1 MDVKI
6 TLLLMLYLVSQ
17 CHGSGL
23 WYCGGT
29 TIDEQDECLCGNER
43 ISHND
48 WENYNVNCCGPDTCT
63 KTESGATCPGGQKCT
78 SEFSVRSC
86 GDVRISSENTCF
98 CGVEPLTN
106 DDWLIGEKFCC
117 PSSSTSQCS
126 MTQYGDAECDG
137 GIVKTGKDTVC
148 DSGVQW
154 ERDRSLVRSG
164 DICFTCNWYWFLL
177 ALLLNYAFQSL
188 QF

>member
-6 TLLLMLYLVSQ
+6 PLLLMLYLVNL
-17 CHGSGL
+17 CRGSGL

-63 KTESGATCPGGQKCT
+63 KTESGATCPGGQRCT
-78 SEFSVRSC
+78 SEFRVRSC

-98 CGVEPLTN
+98 CGVVELTN

-117 PSSSTSQCS
+117 PSSSSSQCS
-126 MTQYGDAECDG
+126 MTQYG
-137 GIVKTGKDTVC
+137 
-148 DSGVQW
+148 
-154 ERDRSLVRSG
+154 
-164 DICFTCNWYWFLL
+164 
-177 ALLLNYAFQSL
+177 
-188 QF
+188 